1 MNILLTGAAGAL
13 GRALDATLRERGH
26 HVLTVGRTSG
36 DLRFDLTDPDR
47 ITALYEAAG
56 PLDAVVSAAGSVP
69 CKPLSEMTPADRHS
83 AFPGQGSVATADVAQ
98 AYVRSVEGARTGRVY
113 EL

>member
-26 HVLTVGRTSG
+26 YVLTVGRTFG

-47 ITALYEAAG
+47 ITALYEPPARWT
-56 PLDAVVSAAGSVP
+56 PWSAP
-69 CKPLSEMTPADRHS
+69 PAPSPASRC
-83 AFPGQGSVATADVAQ
+83 P
-98 AYVRSVEGARTGRVY
+98 R
-113 EL
+113 